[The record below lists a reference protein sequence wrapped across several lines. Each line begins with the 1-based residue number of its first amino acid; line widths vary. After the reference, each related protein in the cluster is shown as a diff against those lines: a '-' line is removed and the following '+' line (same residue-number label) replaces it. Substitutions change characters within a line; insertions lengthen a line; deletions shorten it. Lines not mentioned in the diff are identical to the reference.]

1 MFSEIK
7 VISFLRYIAHLFSI
21 LLIFVV
27 LLLALGENFKSIEK
41 LTLQELLLISSFI
54 IMFVGLLS
62 AWKWE
67 FFGGLLIIIGFA
79 MFYIVNSL
87 YAKNLNLGFFF
98 VLFPLTGLIFIFCC
112 WREKRLTN

>member
-1 MFSEIK
+1 MKSLMFSEIK

-67 FFGGLLIIIGFA
+67 FF
-79 MFYIVNSL
+79 
-87 YAKNLNLGFFF
+87 
-98 VLFPLTGLIFIFCC
+98 
-112 WREKRLTN
+112 WRLTNYYWFCYVLYC